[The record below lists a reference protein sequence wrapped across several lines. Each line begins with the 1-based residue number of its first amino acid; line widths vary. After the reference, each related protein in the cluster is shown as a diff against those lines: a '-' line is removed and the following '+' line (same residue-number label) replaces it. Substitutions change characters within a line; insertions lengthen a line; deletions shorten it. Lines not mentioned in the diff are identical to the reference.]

1 MSEEQLYEL
10 MCQLVALLGG
20 AFLVIFA
27 NSRLRHKHRGLAIGN
42 ALAAAFF
49 IRTLAAFGLES
60 TSAAYTLR
68 GGDEITFIGHAQSL
82 ARWDFLSTATF
93 DAFTHEFHVWV
104 FQLNYRAFVN
114 PPLMMLRIEM
124 IALAVCAVALIAAAV
139 HELAGPRASLVAAWA
154 LAFEPANVFFSGI
167 LHKEPFMFLAEGL
180 VAYGG
185 ARLWKRGDYRALI
198 PMIIGCLLATATRP
212 YVGWF
217 LAAATAVITLHAGL
231 RRNSA
236 SSSLAMSAVCLAL
249 IVAFV
254 PTVLNASSPEKL
266 KTLQISQDA
275 NANDTKANLSL
286 ESVDYSTRGKIVVN
300 MPKRM
305 LDILTRPYPWQMSN
319 ASQMMGAFGTLLL
332 FGVLFLLVMTIAK
345 HGGRLW
351 SRAGPLL
358 YPALF
363 LLMAY
368 ALSAGNAGTAF
379 RYRTH
384 VVGLLVAL
392 VIVLRHDLR
401 PEETTEESQTAGQ
414 LHPLMG
420 RSSVPTLAK

>member
-1 MSEEQLYEL
+1 
-10 MCQLVALLGG
+10 
-20 AFLVIFA
+20 
-27 NSRLRHKHRGLAIGN
+27 
-42 ALAAAFF
+42 
-49 IRTLAAFGLES
+49 
-60 TSAAYTLR
+60 
-68 GGDEITFIGHAQSL
+68 
-82 ARWDFLSTATF
+82 
-93 DAFTHEFHVWV
+93 
-104 FQLNYRAFVN
+104 
-114 PPLMMLRIEM
+114 M
-124 IALAVCAVALIAAAV
+124 IV
-139 HELAGPRASLVAAWA
+139 
-154 LAFEPANVFFSGI
+154 
-167 LHKEPFMFLAEGL
+167 
-180 VAYGG
+180 
-185 ARLWKRGDYRALI
+185 
-198 PMIIGCLLATATRP
+198 GCLLATATRP

-217 LAAATAVITLHAGL
+217 LAASTAVLALHAGL

-236 SSSLAMSAVCLAL
+236 SSSLALSAVCIAL
-249 IVAFV
+249 MVAFV

-286 ESVDYSTRGKIVVN
+286 ESVDYSTRGKLVAN
-300 MPKRM
+300 LPKRM
-305 LDILTRPYPWQMSN
+305 LDILTRPYPWQLSN
-319 ASQMMGAFGTLLL
+319 VSQQMGAFGTLFLFAVLLL
-332 FGVLFLLVMTIAK
+332 FVQTIVRT
-345 HGGRLW
+345 GGRVW

-384 VVGLLVAL
+384 VVALLVAL

-401 PEETTEESQTAGQ
+401 EERVSEEAPAGAQ